1 MYCANGPLWTAHRIR
16 RQTLS
21 DGFSWTQLSIPNH
34 SSKVQTLSIEQY
46 KWFKQVGYTQGDMAW
61 NLYPCFALVNLSY
74 NPYILLAFLQA
85 TFQIIALIFCHSGR
99 LKSANE
105 STLHLNEVLSSLP
118 FRMASLKKEL
128 EVLNRIWAEDSTN
141 IPTYISVKS

>member
-1 MYCANGPLWTAHRIR
+1 
-16 RQTLS
+16 
-21 DGFSWTQLSIPNH
+21 
-34 SSKVQTLSIEQY
+34 
-46 KWFKQVGYTQGDMAW
+46 MAW

-85 TFQIIALIFCHSGR
+85 TFQIIALIFSHSGR